1 MSRAGRPL
9 TRSMLSTRR
18 SADCSTRRQIRMS
31 RRRERSMSK
40 RPNLAEITAVAGST
54 RRQGAAPAAA
64 QPVQEEE
71 GRGAAPA
78 KAKPRAGMRQVA
90 AHFPEEVSWQ
100 LRELSVEQRTSV
112 QEILGGSERSVPEIR
127 QAGARALAAQGPFMM
142 PGDLSQMDLFHLQ
155 AGDPPIR

>member
-1 MSRAGRPL
+1 
-9 TRSMLSTRR
+9 
-18 SADCSTRRQIRMS
+18 
-31 RRRERSMSK
+31 MSK

-112 QEILGGSERSVPEIR
+112 QEILGE
-127 QAGARALAAQGPFMM
+127 ALN
-142 PGDLSQMDLFHLQ
+142 DLFQKYGKPELVPSRRR
-155 AGDPPIR
+155 GLS